1 MHDWLWGVGLALILT
16 GCAGVPPTLPP
27 ATLTL
32 LPAVAATPLPAAT
45 PAPTVIPMPTAT
57 PVALFAPQPTLS
69 PTASLPE
76 ISTLF
81 TLTVLYDNV
90 AYDTRLQ
97 TDWGFACLVQGPE
110 QTVLFDT
117 GGKGAVL
124 LHNMRVLGVDP
135 QAVDAVVLSHAHND
149 HTGGLA
155 RFLAENPRVTVYM
168 LASFPAGIKAT
179 VQEAGAN
186 LVKIAE
192 PMPLN
197 SWAYSTGNL
206 GGSVPEQAL
215 VVESPRGSV
224 VVSGCAHPGI
234 TTVVRQAQSLVNRDT
249 CLVLGGLHLVDANT
263 AHIAAVIA
271 ELQALGVQS
280 VAPSHCTGAKAM
292 SAFAEAFD
300 AAYRSSGVGQRFV
313 IASEGEP

>member
-1 MHDWLWGVGLALILT
+1 MHNWLWGVGLALILT

-45 PAPTVIPMPTAT
+45 SAPTVIPMPTAT
-57 PVALFAPQPTLS
+57 PVALFTPQPALTT

-76 ISTLF
+76 TSALF

-135 QAVDAVVLSHAHND
+135 QAVDAVVLSHEHAD

-155 RFLAENPRVTVYM
+155 NFLAENPRVTVY
-168 LASFPAGIKAT
+168 LPATFPTSIKET
-179 VQEAGAN
+179 VRRAGAT
-186 LVKIAE
+186 LVKVTE
-192 PMPLN
+192 PLPIGA
-197 SWAYSTGNL
+197 WAVVTGAL
-206 GGSVPEQAL
+206 GTEIPEQAL
-215 VVESPRGSV
+215 ALITPRGLV
-224 VVSGCAHPGI
+224 VITGCAHPGI
-234 TTVVRQAQSLVNRDT
+234 VALVQQAQAIAGGEIY
-249 CLVLGGLHLVDANT
+249 LVLGGFHLQSAGT
-263 AHIAAVIA
+263 AELAATSA
-271 ELQALGVQS
+271 GLQALGVQH
-280 VAPSHCTGAKAM
+280 VAPSHCTGDGARRAL
-292 SAFAEAFD
+292 AEAFGPGYD
-300 AAYRSSGVGQRFV
+300 ESGAGRVFV
-313 IASEGEP
+313 IAAGEE